1 MLARK
6 KEAVVEPSESEVI
19 GCGQTAAQA
28 VIKRHV
34 DALKASSAGSGLPR
48 ESLLQMTMQGSSCV
62 CAVAHHLLSKENKQ

>member
-6 KEAVVEPSESEVI
+6 KEPAVEPSESEII

-34 DALKASSAGSGLPR
+34 DALKASSDGSSLPR
-48 ESLLQMTMQGSSCV
+48 ESLLQMTMGGSSCV
-62 CAVAHHLLSKENKQ
+62 CKVAQHLLSKENKQ